1 MAPPGQSQQTYNRAE
16 GASLFDVVYGTSH
29 SRAIL
34 NAKCKKLFSLIIYFL
49 ANRFTNGGRVSAAVH
64 DNLLQESP
72 SRLNPNKVL
81 RREKEGGAD

>member
-1 MAPPGQSQQTYNRAE
+1 MGLHIQEQYLMQSVRN
-16 GASLFDVVYGTSH
+16 SFFLFFY
-29 SRAIL
+29 
-34 NAKCKKLFSLIIYFL
+34 CFL

>member
-1 MAPPGQSQQTYNRAE
+1 MELHIQEQYLMQSVRKYFFIF
-16 GASLFDVVYGTSH
+16 L
-29 SRAIL
+29 L
-34 NAKCKKLFSLIIYFL
+34 FL

>member
-1 MAPPGQSQQTYNRAE
+1 MY
-16 GASLFDVVYGTSH
+16 V
-29 SRAIL
+29 
-34 NAKCKKLFSLIIYFL
+34 IIFNIFIGFL

-81 RREKEGGAD
+81 RREKEGGVD